1 MTNKHLHSGIF
12 FLSLMLGTT
21 QAMAANVVDCAALAN
36 RDCRKDITMKSEDVM
51 QCVKRGWDAPITCR
65 KDEGKSAGVRV
76 GGSSGFNHGTVQA
89 PQNPPGAMGAP
100 ANVSA
105 STIQR
110 SFGYPPWPGFPCII
124 AGVDL
129 CAAGLTAFPPPDPND
144 LCPAKSDTAGVYGVK
159 QPITAG
165 TATSLPCGGAL
176 PLTIT
181 QMTLNKNP
189 DRLVAT
195 KYGDFSLWLY
205 EKSGTQ
211 YKLKPG
217 PGAEGAWPLPKILCK
232 NAPINPSTGKPD
244 VVTVP
249 DLTINPSTGKP
260 IPGATKERDK
270 TVDLTAPIAQ
280 MITYGAGETSITLR
294 LKSREESAVPGAP
307 TNGNMIPAYNE
318 NDPEKYLIIPIQ
330 GGVAKVPENCA
341 EDKDHYKD
349 VSSMKA
355 DIVIESATGE
365 GCEGPPSFCAGVTA
379 DPAPEATCDV
389 AVVQP
394 KGTFNGTVCDGKTQ
408 LIVLDRP
415 NLLYPPGTTVTTTPI
430 EKREAVLAPTVDKN
444 QIWMQKDTIVRF
456 GKTSPPVT
464 LNEGGILE
472 LKDGKTLDMQA
483 PVTINAAAGTVT
495 LTGGALLKAEDGSLF
510 QKIGSGNYTPPNPVL
525 PFTVNVKRSMNLPH
539 GQGYMVP
546 TQPKPYVQLPIPKP

>member
-51 QCVKRGWDAPITCR
+51 QCIKRGWDAPITCR
-65 KDEGKSAGVRV
+65 KDEGQSAGVTV

-100 ANVSA
+100 PNVSA

-110 SFGYPPWPGFPCII
+110 SFGYPPWPGFPCMV
-124 AGVDL
+124 AGIDL

-144 LCPAKSDTAGVYGVK
+144 PCPAKSDTSGLYGVK
-159 QPITAG
+159 QPVTAG

-189 DRLVAT
+189 ERLAVT

-205 EKSGTQ
+205 EKTSAG
-211 YKLKPG
+211 YVLKG
-217 PGAEGAWPLPKILCK
+217 GKEVKLPKFLCK
-232 NAPINPSTGKPD
+232 NAPIDPSTGKPK
-244 VVTVP
+244 VIMVP
-249 DLTINPSTGKP
+249 DLSHPGKM
-260 IPGATKERDK
+260 KERDK

-330 GGVAKVPENCA
+330 GGALKVPENCA

-365 GCEGPPSFCAGVTA
+365 GCEGPPSFCGSVPP

-394 KGTFNGTVCDGKTQ
+394 KGTFSGTVCDGKTQ

-415 NLLYPPGTTVTTTPI
+415 NLLYPPGTTVTPTSI
-430 EKREAVLAPTVDKN
+430 EKREAVLAPTVEKN

-464 LNEGGILE
+464 LNEGGILA
-472 LKDGKTLDMQA
+472 LKNGTTLDMQA
-483 PVTINAAAGTVT
+483 PVTINAATGTLT
-495 LTGGALLKAEDGSLF
+495 LTGGALLKAEDGSLI

-546 TQPKPYVQLPIPKP
+546 TQPKPYAQLPIPKP